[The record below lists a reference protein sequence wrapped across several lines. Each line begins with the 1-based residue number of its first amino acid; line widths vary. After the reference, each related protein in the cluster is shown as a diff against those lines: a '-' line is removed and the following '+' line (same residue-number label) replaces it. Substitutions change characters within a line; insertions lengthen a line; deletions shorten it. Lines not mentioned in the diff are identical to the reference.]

1 MIKEGNFYFR
11 GRPGY
16 FFYKTGQKLNHS
28 ALPTKCIIKC
38 PTDHSSG
45 AADKARDL
53 SGNCR
58 IWSKNLASDQT
69 IWAID
74 VSRVIMRKSYANVSA
89 SKVVEGHGI
98 QVLGR

>member
-1 MIKEGNFYFR
+1 MR
-11 GRPGY
+11 
-16 FFYKTGQKLNHS
+16 QKLNHS

-45 AADKARDL
+45 AADKARDI